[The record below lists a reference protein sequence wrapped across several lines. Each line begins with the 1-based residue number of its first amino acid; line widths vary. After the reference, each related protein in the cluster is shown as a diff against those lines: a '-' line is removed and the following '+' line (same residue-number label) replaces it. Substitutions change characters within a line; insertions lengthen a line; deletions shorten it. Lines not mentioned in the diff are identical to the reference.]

1 MVCVFIWSGS
11 KFWVFHQQPD
21 CRVVFCFT
29 NNIIFSLR
37 KQGKEFIIIKC
48 KKLQGGNV
56 MNDHKL
62 NFEKSELIKYTK
74 IFEEYRKTLENS
86 TENAN
91 DEIKLYV
98 EYPREISDF
107 QRIFFNSD
115 LVDIEY
121 DRTMNERGWYNEKK
135 LAEDIGTMSKKEAG
149 TCLTAI
155 FRGERF
161 CAGLINEYV
170 KNGIIVEILKHL
182 SETH

>member
-1 MVCVFIWSGS
+1 M
-11 KFWVFHQQPD
+11 
-21 CRVVFCFT
+21 
-29 NNIIFSLR
+29 
-37 KQGKEFIIIKC
+37 
-48 KKLQGGNV
+48 

-62 NFEKSELIKYTK
+62 NFEKSDLIKYTK

-86 TENAN
+86 TENVN

-115 LVDIEY
+115 LVDFEY

-149 TCLTAI
+149 ACLTAI

>member
-1 MVCVFIWSGS
+1 M
-11 KFWVFHQQPD
+11 
-21 CRVVFCFT
+21 
-29 NNIIFSLR
+29 R

-62 NFEKSELIKYTK
+62 NFEKSDFIKYTK
-74 IFEEYRKTLENS
+74 IFEEYCKTLENS
-86 TENAN
+86 TENAKG
-91 DEIKLYV
+91 EIKLYV
-98 EYPREISDF
+98 EYPREIRDF
-107 QRIFFNSD
+107 QRIFYNSD

-135 LAEDIGTMSKKEAG
+135 LAEDIGTMSKKEACA
-149 TCLTAI
+149 CLTAI

-170 KNGIIVEILKHL
+170 KNGIIVEILKRL

>member
-1 MVCVFIWSGS
+1 M
-11 KFWVFHQQPD
+11 
-21 CRVVFCFT
+21 
-29 NNIIFSLR
+29 
-37 KQGKEFIIIKC
+37 
-48 KKLQGGNV
+48 

-62 NFEKSELIKYTK
+62 NYEKSDFIKYTK

-121 DRTMNERGWYNEKK
+121 DRTMNERGWYNEKN
-135 LAEDIGTMSKKEAG
+135 LSRDIGTMSKKEAG
-149 TCLTAI
+149 ACLTAI

>member
-1 MVCVFIWSGS
+1 MNEN
-11 KFWVFHQQPD
+11 KF
-21 CRVVFCFT
+21 
-29 NNIIFSLR
+29 
-37 KQGKEFIIIKC
+37 
-48 KKLQGGNV
+48 
-56 MNDHKL
+56 
-62 NFEKSELIKYTK
+62 NFEKSDLTKYTK
-74 IFEEYRKTLENS
+74 IFEKYRETLENS

-91 DEIKLYV
+91 DEIKLYA

-121 DRTMNERGWYNEKK
+121 DRTMDERGWYNEKK
-135 LAEDIGTMSKKEAG
+135 LAGDIAAMSKKDVG

-170 KNGIIVEILKHL
+170 KNGIIIEILKHL
-182 SETH
+182 SEIE

>member
-1 MVCVFIWSGS
+1 M
-11 KFWVFHQQPD
+11 
-21 CRVVFCFT
+21 
-29 NNIIFSLR
+29 
-37 KQGKEFIIIKC
+37 
-48 KKLQGGNV
+48 

-62 NFEKSELIKYTK
+62 NFEKSDFIKYTK

-91 DEIKLYV
+91 D
-98 EYPREISDF
+98 EISDF

-135 LAEDIGTMSKKEAG
+135 LAEDIGTMSKKESG

-170 KNGIIVEILKHL
+170 KNGIIVEILKNL

>member
-1 MVCVFIWSGS
+1 M
-11 KFWVFHQQPD
+11 
-21 CRVVFCFT
+21 
-29 NNIIFSLR
+29 R

-48 KKLQGGNV
+48 KKLQGGNI

-62 NFEKSELIKYTK
+62 NFEKSDFIKYTK

-121 DRTMNERGWYNEKK
+121 DRTMNERGWYNEKN
-135 LAEDIGTMSKKEAG
+135 LSRDIGTMSKKEAG

-161 CAGLINEYV
+161 CAGLIKEYV
-170 KNGIIVEILKHL
+170 KNGIIVEIMKHL
-182 SETH
+182 SETE

>member
-1 MVCVFIWSGS
+1 MKKILLIYSCYMFL
-11 KFWVFHQQPD
+11 
-21 CRVVFCFT
+21 
-29 NNIIFSLR
+29 NIPYFVNPSFEQFS
-37 KQGKEFIIIKC
+37 F
-48 KKLQGGNV
+48 
-56 MNDHKL
+56 
-62 NFEKSELIKYTK
+62 
-74 IFEEYRKTLENS
+74 
-86 TENAN
+86 
-91 DEIKLYV
+91 
-98 EYPREISDF
+98 
-107 QRIFFNSD
+107 
-115 LVDIEY
+115 EY